1 MQPVFMSI
9 HSAGRALRGEVC
21 RAKKT
26 ELIVFIYSPRMVG
39 MKLKQKQQSVKAA
52 AAKTF
57 SQ

>member
-1 MQPVFMSI
+1 MSI